1 MSSLTSAVP
10 DGQAGSATGDASGVT
25 DPHKSFGDLE
35 ALKGASLAAGKGD
48 VVSIS
53 GGSGLGKSTFLR
65 CISCLEA
72 PSSGRNLVAGEE
84 ASMRPD
90 GTLASRRQFEE
101 RIRGG
106 LGMVFQAFNLWTHRT
121 LIENVAEVPVRV
133 LDIPQD
139 QARAPVM
146 VLLVTQGMEFA
157 REVSDRVIIR
167 AGAKKKTPP
176 TSWPAHRA
184 LTGQGNYSNP
194 SPDGGANGQQQ
205 GD

>member
-1 MSSLTSAVP
+1 MDP
-10 DGQAGSATGDASGVT
+10 DR
-25 DPHKSFGDLE
+25 SFGDLDVV
-35 ALKGASLAAGKGD
+35 KGVSLAAGKGD

-65 CISCLEA
+65 CISCVEA
-72 PSSGRNLVAGEE
+72 PSSGRNLIAGEE

-90 GTLASRRQFEE
+90 GTLASRRQIE
-101 RIRGG
+101 RIRGD

-133 LDIPQD
+133 LDIPQG

-157 REVSDRVIIR
+157 REVSDRVIVR
-167 AGAKKKTPP
+167 AGAKKKAPP
-176 TSWPAHRA
+176 ISCSAHRA
-184 LTGQGNYSNP
+184 LTS
-194 SPDGGANGQQQ
+194 
-205 GD
+205 